1 MFYNDRFA
9 VAIETIEIA
18 HKELDQI
25 VSELNLVA
33 LSKF

>member
-9 VAIETIEIA
+9 VAIETFEIA
-18 HKELDQI
+18 QKELDQI
-25 VSELNLVA
+25 VFELNLEA